1 MYIKSIQI
9 TYDQAKDRA
18 NQAKHGVS
26 LADAQAFEW
35 DDALSREDDRQ
46 AYGEERMSAIGY
58 IGKRLHVAIYT
69 DRGNIRRIISLRKA
83 NKREERQYA
92 EA

>member
-1 MYIKSIQI
+1 MLVYI
-9 TYDQAKDRA
+9 TYHPTKNES
-18 NQAKHGVS
+18 NQAKHGMPLDEARS
-26 LADAQAFEW
+26 FEWADA
-35 DDALSREDDRQ
+35 LVRKDDRFE
-46 AYGEERMSAIGY
+46 YGEDRMSAIGY
-58 IGKRLHVAIYT
+58 IGNRLHVVVYV